1 MSGPLLTQVPIL
13 ASKHVVQSAVLCR
26 RTSPPRIRQGLRHS
40 LHTGLAYKAYW
51 FAPADSLVVIK
62 NGLLLE
68 FRVSDNPGSPGAQ
81 INQDRKAEDIKL
93 ADEIVPRVG

>member
-1 MSGPLLTQVPIL
+1 MPSHQ
-13 ASKHVVQSAVLCR
+13 
-26 RTSPPRIRQGLRHS
+26 PPRIRQGARHGLR
-40 LHTGLAYKAYW
+40 TGLACKAYW
-51 FAPADSLVVIK
+51 FAPPDSLVVIK